1 MEFSTL
7 AQAETQIRSAVE
19 SLAASPHDP
28 ATTSDAEQ
36 IVASTADI
44 FWTPQVQKA
53 PANFLELVAGLVT
66 SAANLKHIFRKFG
79 HIVLATWTKPEYFSL
94 FVEATANGDTYTVP
108 HWWPPKS
115 PSWSSTEVA
124 LVPFWPAVS
133 CFNTAAHTEL
143 QVVAEW
149 AELAVRVMGAV
160 SALAQVNKSARTLD
174 LYRPLLEIMSESQ
187 AYRDLAALIIYQ
199 MPNGIQSIRET
210 SSGTNSMSVARSA
223 KLVLDM
229 VMHRAAWVT
238 ICSHLLRLPEA
249 HVIWQKYSTEQQDA
263 LQQASKTPFRFV
275 VDLLNQGC
283 SFRIAGDSMIVPC
296 VNVAAASMEMQ
307 SRSPSSKRDMY
318 ADFNCHCHTDNL
330 VSVLCDLGY
339 LISCNL
345 LSWGGQDM
353 LIVSPVKHIFPGSML
368 PPIQKPDHFLAKA
381 EFGCKDEIL
390 NMIQRIDAYGDMEL
404 SIILILKCILNVV
417 EDEMS
422 ARAIATPANV
432 TWKLI
437 THAVEHV
444 FGLLVVA
451 TCCSLWHERE
461 TDHAA
466 IISVICSEIT
476 EKIIALA
483 ATEPS
488 IWITLFNFANDAC
501 YADLRL
507 VKVFEEIFDRVLSHV
522 VIADNT
528 DLIKCGISLFVATF
542 SVDVQD
548 RSGISK
554 YCDLKPGDGQ
564 LVEVPQSE
572 YKFLYQ
578 SANFKRAN
586 SDVESVKS
594 APVTAMPTASR
605 LKSYSRGR

>member
-1 MEFSTL
+1 MAFSTL
-7 AQAETQIRSAVE
+7 AQAGTHIRSAVE

-28 ATTSDAEQ
+28 ATISDAEQ

-44 FWTPQVQKA
+44 FWTPQVQAA
-53 PANFLELVAGLVT
+53 PANFLELVADLVS
-66 SAANLKHIFRKFG
+66 SAANLKQISTNFAQV
-79 HIVLATWTKPEYFSL
+79 VLATWTKPEYFPL
-94 FVEATANGDTYTVP
+94 FVEATAKGDTYCVP

-115 PSWSSTEVA
+115 HSWSSAEVA
-124 LVPFWPAVS
+124 LASFWPAVS
-133 CFNTAAHTEL
+133 CFNTAAHAEL
-143 QVVAEW
+143 QLVTEW
-149 AELAVRVMGAV
+149 AELAVKVMAAV
-160 SALAQVNKSARTLD
+160 SALAQVNKSARALD
-174 LYRPLLEIMSESQ
+174 PYRTLLEIMSESQ
-187 AYRDLAALIIYQ
+187 AHRDLAALIIYQ
-199 MPNGIQSIRET
+199 MPNGIQSIKEA
-210 SSGTNSMSVARSA
+210 SSGTHSMSVARSA

-229 VMHRAAWVT
+229 VMHRAAWLT

-263 LQQASKTPFRFV
+263 LQLACKTPFRFV
-275 VDLLNQGC
+275 VDLLNQGRN
-283 SFRIAGDSMIVPC
+283 FKIAGDSMIIPC
-296 VNVAAASMEMQ
+296 VNVAAASMELQ
-307 SRSPSSKRDMY
+307 SRIPASKRDMY
-318 ADFNCHCHTDNL
+318 ADFNRHCHTDNL

-339 LISCNL
+339 LVSYNL

-353 LIVSPVKHIFPGSML
+353 LIVSPVKHVFPGSTL

-381 EFGCKDEIL
+381 EFGCKDETL
-390 NMIQRIDAYGDMEL
+390 NMIQRIDAFGDMEL
-404 SIILILKCILNVV
+404 SIVLILKCILNVMD
-417 EDEMS
+417 DEMT
-422 ARAIATPANV
+422 ARAVATPANV

-451 TCCSLWHERE
+451 TSCSLRHDRE
-461 TDHAA
+461 TNPAA
-466 IISVICSEIT
+466 TIPLICSEIT

-483 ATEPS
+483 ETEPS

-507 VKVFEEIFDRVLSHV
+507 VKVFEEIFDRVLSHG
-522 VIADNT
+522 VIVDNAD
-528 DLIKCGISLFVATF
+528 LVKCGISLFVATF

-548 RSGISK
+548 RSGITK
-554 YCDLKPGDGQ
+554 YCDLKPGDSQ

-578 SANFKRAN
+578 SANFRRAN